1 MESVALCFLQSR
13 KVAGGSVCVCAHICV
28 PWGSLTGW
36 PLDPGSPWFPGS
48 PIPPSV
54 PRLPGG
60 PICPGNPLS
69 PLKKYTKKTSQ
80 RENTTLE
87 AEKGSWRER
96 TVIPLGQ
103 LTSLVAGATGV
114 GLGLGEGAQS
124 LLKKKV
130 FFLVLALKGPLPVPS
145 LTHLSSSLF
154 LPKRPG
160 SPYLQSRCSSCLEC
174 RLPFLPHL
182 NLPRGK
188 ASSPLCPL
196 SFRGLQP
203 LSNRTSSSEGE
214 SPASFIHLNLPFKCL
229 TLGSGSLMDASPA
242 YQGNF

>member
-1 MESVALCFLQSR
+1 MGLC
-13 KVAGGSVCVCAHICV
+13 ACVLTCVHMCV

-69 PLKKYTKKTSQ
+69 PLKKYTKMASQ
-80 RENTTLE
+80 REKTTLE
-87 AEKGSWRER
+87 AEEGSWRER

-114 GLGLGEGAQS
+114 GLGLGEGAQNFS

-130 FFLVLALKGPLPVPS
+130 FFLVLALKGPLLVPS

-154 LPKRPG
+154 LRKRPG
-160 SPYLQSRCSSCLEC
+160 SPYLQSRCSSCPEC

-182 NLPRGK
+182 NLPQAK
-188 ASSPLCPL
+188 ASSPLCPVFKEAYNL
-196 SFRGLQP
+196 SPTELQAQRVRARP
-203 LSNRTSSSEGE
+203 H
-214 SPASFIHLNLPFKCL
+214 SFISIFP
-229 TLGSGSLMDASPA
+229 SSV
-242 YQGNF
+242 